1 MKTKDVIV
9 LPYDPQWAIEF
20 ERLSTFLWSICGSSI
35 VVIHHVGSTSV
46 EGLVAKPILDI
57 DIEIRSLNF
66 FNTVKEKLSFAG
78 YRHEGDLDIPGR
90 EAFKVDSS
98 PFMAHHLYVCTS
110 DALELKRHLA
120 FRDHLRTHPKDK
132 DAYGE
137 IKLNAAQHHPT
148 DIDGYMDD
156 KNEIIT
162 DIYNQLKEEGKIKK
176 ATGH

>member
-35 VVIHHVGSTSV
+35 VEIHHVGSTSV
-46 EGLVAKPILDI
+46 EGLAAKPILDI
-57 DIEIRSLNF
+57 DIEIRSLDF

-90 EAFKVDSS
+90 EAFKYDSTS
-98 PFMAHHLYVCTS
+98 FMAHHLYVCTS
-110 DALELKRHLA
+110 DASELKRHLA
-120 FRDHLRTHPKDK
+120 FRDFLRTHPKDR

-137 IKLNAAQHHPT
+137 IKLNATRHHPT
-148 DIDGYMDD
+148 DIDGYMQE
-156 KNEIIT
+156 KNAIIES
-162 DIYNQLKEEGKIKK
+162 IYQNLKDGGKL
-176 ATGH
+176 